1 MLSRLLALVAL
12 LLMPLGM
19 QPAAATTPQ
28 AHRMAMPM
36 GHCPEQAP
44 APGGKSGFVE
54 CTMACAAALPAVET
68 PRAQPRLII
77 CLPIRPEAAQ
87 RLDGLTPET
96 ATPPPKRS

>member
-1 MLSRLLALVAL
+1 
-12 LLMPLGM
+12 
-19 QPAAATTPQ
+19 
-28 AHRMAMPM
+28 
-36 GHCPEQAP
+36 
-44 APGGKSGFVE
+44 
-54 CTMACAAALPAVET
+54 MACAAALPAVET